1 MRGDE
6 VARKVIQSEV
16 NQIEQIANLGADEFC
31 GVTQSTVML
40 HIFLFGHYEHLR
52 GSSLIYMVTG
62 RTGLMC
68 FNYTHFW

>member
-31 GVTQSTVML
+31 GVT
-40 HIFLFGHYEHLR
+40 
-52 GSSLIYMVTG
+52 
-62 RTGLMC
+62 
-68 FNYTHFW
+68 